1 MVKDVQN
8 EKKANP
14 FARFFG
20 QKPKA
25 PVRKI
30 IYSDKLSKVDEERVL
45 KLYDALVSSEC
56 AQPVDLDLIVTEG
69 FPKFEET
76 IGEKEFAKVKKH
88 FGIGEKSA
96 AKKPDVKINVLLE
109 QLKTIE
115 NAQYYISGYKALV
128 KAMAD
133 KLLEAPEELSVI
145 ERAKIVRM
153 FYIVMNDREYFVE
166 DYRPRPVMG
175 SDKQQHSIYQYD
187 FNVALSISKKPINPE
202 EMFFLY
208 ERWVSRVGGVFYS
221 GVLFEMEKIDRD
233 LKKVLAFGELTYSK
247 NGGFRNVNTTMT
259 NATFGSIR
267 TLKKNINNEFYAYPL
282 ALFHDILWI
291 NKMMD
296 FGDLYAIFRALEDEH
311 WMDKAK
317 VVEQVAKTYSASI
330 FVDTRVVFYEITP
343 NLVVSGKKEAD
354 RIRYFMEFAIE
365 KEFELLVKKVIIDEK
380 GNKTEEVDDRVNV
393 AAFMTAIEIAKKE
406 GFIEYVTGLTSEF
419 ELAETIMEQEGAMEW
434 LLKYK
439 RKEISYEELISNLGI
454 NRKFARE
461 ILGLDIPEPVVEIV
475 PDEVVEEEV
484 VEPAEPEE
492 PEVDEKPAEKEYNL
506 VDTVINFAVE
516 NGYAD
521 SAADVNVTLVENV
534 IIPGNEVSIAAL
546 AAGKIDEATFEK
558 QIGFED
564 EFAEAY
570 FNTSKI
576 NITEIESKLQDIKK
590 YGKKDKIKKSKLVVV
605 LYCYIVKNEIGCGPK
620 NKPAKRNKGLKPEIL
635 MELIK

>member
-8 EKKANP
+8 NSEKKANP
-14 FARFFG
+14 LMRIFG

-25 PVRKI
+25 PARQI
-30 IYSDKLSKVDEERVL
+30 IHTDKLSKVDEERVL

-56 AQPVDLDLIVTEG
+56 TQPVDLEMIVTEA

-88 FGIGEKSA
+88 FGIGEKCA
-96 AKKPDVKINVLLE
+96 AKKPDIKVNVLLE

-115 NAQYYISGYKALV
+115 NAQYYISGYKHLV

-175 SDKQQHSIYQYD
+175 SDKKQHSVYQYD
-187 FNVALSISKKPINPE
+187 FNAAIAINKKPINPE
-202 EMFFLY
+202 EMFYLY

-221 GVLFEMEKIDRD
+221 GVLFEMEKIDKD
-233 LKKVLAFGELTYSK
+233 LKKVLTFAELTYTK
-247 NGGFRNVNTTMT
+247 NGGFKNVNTTMV
-259 NATFGSIR
+259 NATFGNIR
-267 TLKKNINNEFYAYPL
+267 TLKKNINSEFYAYPL

-291 NKMMD
+291 QKMMD
-296 FGDLYAIFRALEDEH
+296 FGDLYAICRALDDEH

-317 VVEQVAKTYSASI
+317 AVEQVAKTYSASI
-330 FVDTRVVFYEITP
+330 FVDTRVTFYEITP

-354 RIRYFMEFAIE
+354 RIRYFLEFAIE
-365 KEFELLVKKVIIDEK
+365 KEFELLVKKVLVDEN
-380 GNKTEEVDDRVNV
+380 GNKAEEVDDRINV

-406 GFIEYVTGLTSEF
+406 GFIEFTTGLTHEF
-419 ELAETIMEQEGAMEW
+419 EIAETIMEQEGAMD
-434 LLKYK
+434 LLLQYK
-439 RKEISYEELISNLGI
+439 RKEISYEEMIERLGI
-454 NRKFARE
+454 DRKFARE
-461 ILGLDIPEPVVEIV
+461 ILELDIPEPVIEIV
-475 PDEVVEEEV
+475 PDEVVEEE
-484 VEPAEPEE
+484 PAVPEVCEE
-492 PEVDEKPAEKEYNL
+492 PVAEECNL
-506 VDTVINFAVE
+506 VDTVIKFAVE

-534 IIPGNEVSIAAL
+534 IIPGNEKFIAAL
-546 AAGKIDEATFEK
+546 AAGEIDEATFEK

-576 NITEIESKLQDIKK
+576 IITDIETKLQDIKK
-590 YGKKDKIKKSKLVVV
+590 YGKKDKIKKSKLVVL
-605 LYCYIVKNEIGCGPK
+605 LYCYIVTNEVGCGPK
-620 NKPAKRNKGLKPEIL
+620 NKPAKRNKGLKPQIL